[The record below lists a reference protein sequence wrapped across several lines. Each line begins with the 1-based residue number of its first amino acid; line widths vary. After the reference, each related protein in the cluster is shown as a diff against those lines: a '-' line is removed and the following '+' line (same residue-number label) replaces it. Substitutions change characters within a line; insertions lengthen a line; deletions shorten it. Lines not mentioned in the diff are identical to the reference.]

1 MRLRNNIFAAAFDEM
16 KRRGIVKNQKELAHK
31 MGVSEDT
38 ITRILKDRTEVT
50 EDVITKLQTASG
62 CLFNLQWLRGES
74 NIMLAEAVDAQPQTN
89 INPHQSASID
99 ADLWHKAL
107 ENDANVIAS
116 LRKDIEYYQQ
126 LVLDKDSLIQE
137 HNEQIIA
144 LQIANTRLT
153 TELDHTKVTLNAVRK
168 NFDAKVDELAQRDR
182 LIAMLQGVIESGK
195 SSGINS
201 HIPGVAEG
209 ESHSLYVTDEP
220 NVSPSK

>member
-74 NIMLAEAVDAQPQTN
+74 NIMLAEAVEVQPQTN
-89 INPHQSASID
+89 TNPHQSASID

-137 HNEQIIA
+137 HNEKIIA

-153 TELDHTKVTLNAVRK
+153 TELDHTKVTLNAK
-168 NFDAKVDELAQRDR
+168 LDELAQRDR
-182 LIAMLQGVIESGK
+182 LIAMLHGGIESGK
-195 SSGINS
+195 SSGFNP
-201 HIPGVAEG
+201 HIPGVADG
-209 ESHSLYVTDEP
+209 ESYSLYVTDDP
-220 NVSPSK
+220 LVSPSK

>member
-16 KRRGIVKNQKELAHK
+16 KRRGIVKKQKELAHK

-74 NIMLAEAVDAQPQTN
+74 NIMLAEAVEAQPQTD

-168 NFDAKVDELAQRDR
+168 NYDAKLDELVQRDR

-201 HIPGVAEG
+201 HIPGVADG
-209 ESHSLYVTDEP
+209 ESHSLYVTDDP
-220 NVSPSK
+220 VVSPSK

>member
-1 MRLRNNIFAAAFDEM
+1 MRLRNNIFAAAFDYL
-16 KRRGIVKNQKELAHK
+16 KREKGIKTQKHLAEL

-38 ITRILKDRTEVT
+38 ITRRLKDRTEVT
-50 EDVITKLQTASG
+50 EDIITKLQTASS

-74 NIMLAEAVDAQPQTN
+74 NIMLTETVETQPQTN
-89 INPHQSASID
+89 INPHQSASIG

-107 ENDANVIAS
+107 ENDANIIAA

-168 NFDAKVDELAQRDR
+168 NYDAKLDELAQRDH
-182 LIAMLQGVIESGK
+182 LIAMLQDVIESGK

-201 HIPGVAEG
+201 HIPGVADG
-209 ESHSLYVTDEP
+209 ESHSLYVTDDP
-220 NVSPSK
+220 VVSPSK

>member
-74 NIMLAEAVDAQPQTN
+74 NIMLAEAVEAQPQTN

-107 ENDANVIAS
+107 ENDANIIAS

-126 LVLDKDSLIQE
+126 IVLDKDSLIQE

-144 LQIANTRLT
+144 LQITNTRLA

-168 NFDAKVDELAQRDR
+168 NFDAKLDELAQRDR

-209 ESHSLYVTDEP
+209 ESHSLYVTDDP
-220 NVSPSK
+220 VVSPSK

>member
-1 MRLRNNIFAAAFDEM
+1 M

-153 TELDHTKVTLNAVRK
+153 TELDHTKVTLNAVR
-168 NFDAKVDELAQRDR
+168 NNYDAKLDELAQRDR

-209 ESHSLYVTDEP
+209 ESHSLYVTDDP
-220 NVSPSK
+220 VVSPSK

>member
-153 TELDHTKVTLNAVRK
+153 TELDHTKVTLNAVR
-168 NFDAKVDELAQRDR
+168 NNYDAKLDELAQRDR

-209 ESHSLYVTDEP
+209 ESHSLYVTDDP
-220 NVSPSK
+220 VVSPSK

>member
-74 NIMLAEAVDAQPQTN
+74 NIMLAEAVEVQPQTN
-89 INPHQSASID
+89 TNPHQSASID

-168 NFDAKVDELAQRDR
+168 NYDAKVDELAQRDH

-209 ESHSLYVTDEP
+209 ESHSLYVTDDP
-220 NVSPSK
+220 VVSPSK